1 MRKVSLV
8 LIALVGAS
16 CAPRLQY
23 TQSPQTIA
31 PPTEEAATPAS
42 TEASD
47 GAESS
52 ELAELASRFAEVEN
66 SEAAWLASG
75 GPQSGRTRVTY
86 YGLGEAYNF
95 HGKCAAAGV
104 VFSRYSITAASNA
117 YPLGTIIRM
126 TRGSRSL
133 DVVVADTGAFGHL
146 FDVAYGVLAYLM
158 ERGELDEANLRI
170 TNTGDRKIAEG
181 RANVDFEVIGRVKR
195 SEISER
201 TKLPR
206 CK

>member
-1 MRKVSLV
+1 MRYISLAI
-8 LIALVGAS
+8 IALVSAS
-16 CAPRLQY
+16 CAPRVQY
-23 TQSPQTIA
+23 TESAQTLVA
-31 PPTEEAATPAS
+31 PEVTEPAEAVEPAEFAANLS
-42 TEASD
+42 FTEI
-47 GAESS
+47 
-52 ELAELASRFAEVEN
+52 EN
-66 SEAAWLASG
+66 LEAAWLASG

-126 TRGSRSL
+126 SRGNRSL

-170 TNTGDRKIAEG
+170 TGTGDRKIAEG
-181 RANVDFEVIGRVKR
+181 RANIDFQVIGRVKR
-195 SEISER
+195 AEISER